1 MLSAKDLNRCIDI
14 LAELN
19 ANADS
24 QHDKRLI
31 LEIGYMLKQELET
44 VNAWD
49 ASQLNDRERGRHQQI
64 DVKKLLE
71 DNTQLFNENKK
82 LQEINIALKET
93 IDQRIPKITEM
104 VGTVNEKFDTF
115 QEVISKL

>member
-1 MLSAKDLNRCIDI
+1 MISAKDLNRCIDI
-14 LAELN
+14 LADLN
-19 ANADS
+19 VNAT

-31 LEIGYMLKQELET
+31 LEIGYILKQELDV

-49 ASQLNDRERGRHQQI
+49 SSQLSNRERGRQQAI

-82 LQEINIALKET
+82 LIEMNLKMKEV
-93 IDQRIPKITEM
+93 IEQRIPM
-104 VGTVNEKFDTF
+104 VEDHIGSINEKFDTL
-115 QEVISKL
+115 QSVINKL

>member
-1 MLSAKDLNRCIDI
+1 MINSKDLNRCIDI

-19 ANADS
+19 AGADTHS
-24 QHDKRLI
+24 KRLI
-31 LEIGYMLKQELET
+31 LEVGYILKQELET

-49 ASQLNDRERGRHQQI
+49 ASQLSNRERGRQQQI

-82 LQEINIALKET
+82 LVEMNLKLKEV
-93 IDQRIPKITEM
+93 IDQRIPRVEDGIKS
-104 VGTVNEKFDTF
+104 VHDKFNIFEETL
-115 QEVISKL
+115 SKL